1 MSLTY
6 IPAGLRQFVFQRAQG
21 RCEYCLIPETA
32 TFAPH
37 EIDHIV
43 PEKHGGLTEEQN
55 LAVACTLCN
64 KLKGTDLTS
73 IDPETNEIVLLFHPR
88 RDLWSEHFKL
98 SHGRII
104 PLTAIGRAT
113 ERLLRFN
120 VSTRIKEREL
130 LIRANQIIVPR

>member
-1 MSLTY
+1 MV
-6 IPAGLRQFVFQRAQG
+6 A
-21 RCEYCLIPETA
+21 
-32 TFAPH
+32 
-37 EIDHIV
+37 
-43 PEKHGGLTEEQN
+43 EKHGGLTEEQN

-73 IDPETNEIVLLFHPR
+73 IDPETTEIVLLYHPR

-104 PLTAIGRAT
+104 PLTAIGRVT
-113 ERLLRFN
+113 ERLLRLN

-130 LIRANQIIVPR
+130 LIRANQIVVPR